1 MKLRH
6 DNRRFD
12 DTETRSK
19 MVLLSEL
26 QVCQFE
32 LELQNSVL
40 KHTKQQLEEMHDT
53 ELLRGNR
60 RLMQNLF
67 NIQEEERRLLA
78 RELHDELGQ
87 WLTAMYAEAETIA
100 HHSNKGSTVYT
111 RAQAISKCIK
121 KTHEAVL
128 AMLHQLRPALLDTLG
143 LVEALHAMK
152 NDWRDHHTHISLN
165 LELKDKLDK
174 LGEPINTTVY
184 RIIQEAL
191 SNISRHAQATQAHV
205 CISRESGVISKD
217 DFLSLRIVDNGE
229 GFDIDQA
236 SNGLGLLGMRER
248 TIAAGGEFTIH
259 SIPNDGTQIHVR
271 LPLNYL
277 SKNKGRRANDR

>member
-1 MKLRH
+1 MKPRH

-12 DTETRSK
+12 DTEIRSK
-19 MVLLSEL
+19 MTLLNEL
-26 QVCQFE
+26 HICQFE
-32 LELQNSVL
+32 LEMQNSEL
-40 KHTKQQLEEMHDT
+40 SNTKQQLAETLDH

-67 NIQEEERRLLA
+67 NIQDEERRQLA

-87 WLTAMYAEAETIA
+87 WLTAMNAEAETIA
-100 HHSNKGSTVYT
+100 NHAKKDSTIYAS
-111 RAQAISKCIK
+111 AQAISECIK
-121 KTHEAVL
+121 KTHEVIH

-143 LVEALHAMK
+143 IIDALLEMNKH
-152 NDWRDHHTHISLN
+152 WCSHHTDISLDFKLKGQ
-165 LELKDKLDK
+165 LEK
-174 LGEPINTTVY
+174 LGEPINTTIY

-191 SNISRHAQATQAHV
+191 NNISSHAKATQAQV
-205 CISRESGVISKD
+205 CLSREPGVISKD
-217 DFLSLRIVDNGE
+217 DFLSLRIEDNGK
-229 GFDIDQA
+229 GFDLDQA

-271 LPLNYL
+271 LPLNIL
-277 SKNKGRRANDR
+277 NKNKRRRADDR